1 MKGSKK
7 FGKSI
12 LAIALSLMLIISAVA
27 PLTVMGSDN
36 NGGGFKGTGL
46 GQYRY
51 YSVKAGDTLTSIASS
66 NGITVS
72 DIMTFN
78 NLDSND
84 KIYRGQILKLPITA
98 ANKQN
103 NIVSSS
109 LTIKTKDAN
118 VKDVVSAIAYNAG
131 YTVIYKGSETAT
143 VSVELEKVS
152 PLKAIDYV
160 TRFVGLSYIK
170 DGNTLLVSTPEDLN
184 STFVDSLVLT
194 KFTFKYV
201 TYNEILGQA
210 SALGLSSMKT
220 VSQSNNNRE
229 VWISAYPKEMAK
241 LKELIEILDAPE
253 NISVGSNSIA
263 AAFTPIELDYI
274 SASEFSSLLG
284 SLGLHT
290 GITMSSYPMTL
301 FVYVNGV
308 QLADIMTIKKVV
320 DTEAALGNAL
330 GGGTTVLPDGSTG
343 NNTTDDSTS
352 NDNTNNDTNDDTNT
366 DDTVTETPVEEPT
379 VFEKIDLINIS
390 RSDAES
396 LIGKSGESI
405 STYGHERMTKSLWLF
420 GTATAIQKVKTLISA
435 IDSNVASAASTVH
448 TYTAQNC
455 TVDELMARLSSVKY
469 ENVSF
474 YEYDHSAITNSIIVY
489 CDDVTWNNEIYDLL
503 VALDTVDTG
512 AQVWLPIESFTDDT
526 AAGAQEVLESRFS
539 LMQSLYPESFTGVE
553 YQFVVLTIDE
563 GEKNPETGEIEGASY
578 KAVTYVKTTSDR
590 ATRMTNLLEAL
601 DNA

>member
-7 FGKSI
+7 LGKSI
-12 LAIALSLMLIISAVA
+12 LVIALSLVLLISAVA
-27 PLTVMGSDN
+27 PLTVMGSEN
-36 NGGGFKGTGL
+36 NGGGLKGTSL

-51 YSVKAGDTLTSIASS
+51 YSVKGGDTLASIASS
-66 NGITVS
+66 NGVTVS

-84 KIYRGQILKLPITA
+84 KIYRGQILKLPVTS
-98 ANKQN
+98 ANQST
-103 NIVSSS
+103 NIVSSQI
-109 LTIKTKDAN
+109 TIKTKDAN
-118 VKDVVSAIAYNAG
+118 VKDVVSAVAYNAG
-131 YTVIYKGSETAT
+131 YTVIYKGPENAT
-143 VSVELEKVS
+143 ITLDLEKVS

-160 TRFVGLSYIK
+160 TRFAGLSYIK
-170 DGNTLLVSTPEDLN
+170 DGNTLLISTPEDLN
-184 STFVDSLVLT
+184 TTFVDSLVLS
-194 KFTFKYV
+194 KFTFKYI
-201 TYNEILGQA
+201 TYDELLGQA

-220 VSQSNNNRE
+220 VSQSNNNRD

-241 LKELIEILDAPE
+241 LKELVDILDAPE

-301 FVYVNGV
+301 FVYVSGI
-308 QLADIMTIKKVV
+308 QLTDIMTIKKVV

-330 GGGTTVLPDGSTG
+330 GGTTVLPDGSTG
-343 NNTTDDSTS
+343 DNTTDDTTNDTTNDSTTDNSTS
-352 NDNTNNDTNDDTNT
+352 T
-366 DDTVTETPVEEPT
+366 DDTTTEEPVEEPT
-379 VFEKIDLINIS
+379 VFEKIDLMNIS
-390 RSDAES
+390 RSDAET
-396 LIGKSGESI
+396 LIAKSGEDV

-420 GTATAIQKVKTLISA
+420 GTASA
-435 IDSNVASAASTVH
+435 ITNVKNLINAIDGNVASAASTVH

-455 TVDELMARLSSVKY
+455 TVEELMKRLQGVSY

-474 YEYDHSAITNSIIVY
+474 YEYDHSSITNSIIVY

-512 AQVWLPIESFTDDT
+512 AQMWLPIESYTDDSE
-526 AAGAQEVLESRFS
+526 AGAKKVLETRFA
-539 LMQSLYPESFTGVE
+539 LMQNLYPEAFSGVE
-553 YQFVVLTIDE
+553 YQFVVLTVDE
-563 GEKNPETGEIEGASY
+563 GEKNSETGEIEGASY
-578 KAVTYVKTTSDR
+578 KAVTYVKTTSDK
-590 ATRMTNLLEAL
+590 ATRMTNLLDAL
-601 DNA
+601 DNV